1 MIGRST
7 SMAKWWQGSTH
18 STDPVE
24 PPESYEATPK
34 SPQLLFDW
42 AEYHFNFS
50 KERVKKVMAAHNLTH
65 FKADAWWTYT
75 ELIRQEWEDEQAQSS
90 FPEHCPICSA
100 PVERYRGYDG
110 LFGVKF
116 GWLCTENRFHF
127 MQERVNVL
135 RSKRFA
141 NSISETNRQ
150 GSAGNSEGTPT
161 EPPANLIGSNVVT
174 AQAGA

>member
-1 MIGRST
+1 
-7 SMAKWWQGSTH
+7 MAKWWQGTQH
-18 STDPVE
+18 STDKAE

-50 KERVKKVMAAHNLTH
+50 QEKVKKVMAAHGLTH

-75 ELIRQEWEDEQAQSS
+75 ELIRQEWEDEQAQYS

-116 GWLCTENRFHF
+116 GWLCTASRFHF
-127 MQERVNVL
+127 MMERVNVL

-141 NSISETNRQ
+141 NSYSETNRQ
-150 GSAGNSEGTPT
+150 GSDGGIEISPT
-161 EPPANLIGSNVVT
+161 EFPTKPIGTDVVA
-174 AQAGA
+174 AQAGT